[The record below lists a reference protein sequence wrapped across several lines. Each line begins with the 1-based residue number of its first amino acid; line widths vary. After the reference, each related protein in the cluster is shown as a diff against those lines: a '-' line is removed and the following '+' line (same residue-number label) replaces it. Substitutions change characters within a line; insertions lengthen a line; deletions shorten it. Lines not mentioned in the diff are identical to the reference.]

1 MKKHILLL
9 LLSIVTRAFFS
20 SCSNNSVSINDF
32 ATKAKDLVG
41 QEVTIKGV
49 AQHICSHSGRKL
61 FLSATEGGETLVTV
75 FTNPDMKPF
84 DKETIGK
91 AYTVK
96 GIVKITNTIDE
107 GYLQEWERQVNAS
120 IAKGE
125 AQEAEGHC
133 GTENKEAGIEVDNN
147 IENPE
152 LAQINAFRKKIEE
165 NNGQPLVFYH
175 VECNSVEVE

>member
-1 MKKHILLL
+1 MKKHFLLL
-9 LLSIVTRAFFS
+9 LLSIVTLSFFS

-61 FLSATEGGETLVTV
+61 FLSPTEGGETLVTV

-91 AYTVK
+91 TYTVK
-96 GIVKITNTIDE
+96 GIVKITNHRRRLPAGMGETS
-107 GYLQEWERQVNAS
+107 ERKHSQRR
-120 IAKGE
+120 
-125 AQEAEGHC
+125 
-133 GTENKEAGIEVDNN
+133 GTRSRGTLRN
-147 IENPE
+147 
-152 LAQINAFRKKIEE
+152 RKQGSW
-165 NNGQPLVFYH
+165 NR
-175 VECNSVEVE
+175 S